1 MAKDTATNLSEM
13 AERSVEQA
21 AQVAASGMNWMRGLT
36 EENLNRSRVALEGY
50 IETTRVAMD
59 SINRHASE
67 LGQRSIATAEE
78 SLSNTFDFTDRLMRA
93 KEPKEFAQLQS
104 EFISRQTQCLADQA
118 KERTGSGQRCGPEN
132 WGDAEALRGRLRHRK
147 SASHEKVRAPEG
159 ARGHRQGVSGGWG
172 PQRMAL

>member
-59 SINRHASE
+59 SINRHASK

-78 SLSNTFDFTDRLMRA
+78 TLSNTFDFTNRLMRA

-118 KERTGSGQRCGPEN
+118 K
-132 WGDAEALRGRLRHRK
+132 DAGEIMMK
-147 SASHEKVRAPEG
+147 SAREVATAAVRRTDETHKHSEA
-159 ARGHRQGVSGGWG
+159 A
-172 PQRMAL
+172 

>member
-1 MAKDTATNLSEM
+1 MAKDTATNLSET

-36 EENLNRSRVALEGY
+36 EENLIGAELLLRG

-78 SLSNTFDFTDRLMRA
+78 TLSNTFDFTDRLMRA
-93 KEPKEFAQLQS
+93 KEPKEMAQLQS

-118 KERTGSGQRCGPEN
+118 KEAGEIMMKSAREVVNAAVRRTGGTQKRS
-132 WGDAEALRGRLRHRK
+132 EA
-147 SASHEKVRAPEG
+147 A
-159 ARGHRQGVSGGWG
+159 
-172 PQRMAL
+172 

>member
-132 WGDAEALRGRLRHRK
+132 WGDAEALRGRLSLRRVRPTK
-147 SASHEKVRAPEG
+147 KCARPKARAAIAKGYRGDGPSADGIV
-159 ARGHRQGVSGGWG
+159 
-172 PQRMAL
+172 

>member
-78 SLSNTFDFTDRLMRA
+78 TLSNTFDFTDRLMRA

-118 KERTGSGQRCGPEN
+118 KEAGEIMMKSAREVANAAVRRTGGTQKGS
-132 WGDAEALRGRLRHRK
+132 EA
-147 SASHEKVRAPEG
+147 A
-159 ARGHRQGVSGGWG
+159 
-172 PQRMAL
+172 